1 MWLFYYLQLF
11 AKTFVLV
18 CWKLT
23 FSLLISPY
31 VAGTS
36 CAALPDLLLISD
48 ISLISSLHSATP
60 VNDPDTCFKEKRT
73 FDISPSESSKVLSYV
88 VLNSLTQCYVASR
101 RIPKVLQISS
111 WRYELFLSVS
121 SDRCAWR
128 YEKKTQMFISI
139 LSKLQILFLL
149 QKKHNEI
156 VSFMNTLNVINQ
168 FLPYLLSL
176 LSTPSAIYLFIS
188 RPPQIWEIFCKF
200 CVFQK
205 IWEK

>member
-48 ISLISSLHSATP
+48 ISLISSLHSATR

-101 RIPKVLQISS
+101 RIRKVLQISS

-121 SDRCAWR
+121 SDRCA
-128 YEKKTQMFISI
+128 
-139 LSKLQILFLL
+139 
-149 QKKHNEI
+149 
-156 VSFMNTLNVINQ
+156 
-168 FLPYLLSL
+168 
-176 LSTPSAIYLFIS
+176 
-188 RPPQIWEIFCKF
+188 
-200 CVFQK
+200 
-205 IWEK
+205 